1 MTRQRERLRDEPQ
14 IIEAPPEAEIERDDS
29 YQWDQPW
36 RRAAFDL
43 TTIEAKE
50 RLDRYRAHRHPNLE
64 AVADLVAAVRW
75 LRESAGLGQ
84 TRALLVGLVEQLE
97 DRRKYNPG
105 RNASPFS
112 PYRR

>member
-1 MTRQRERLRDEPQ
+1 MGIIDCDARL
-14 IIEAPPEAEIERDDS
+14 
-29 YQWDQPW
+29 
-36 RRAAFDL
+36 
-43 TTIEAKE
+43 KH
-50 RLDRYRAHRHPNLE
+50 YRSIRNCNLE

-75 LRESAGLGQ
+75 LRASAGLGQ

>member
-1 MTRQRERLRDEPQ
+1 MTRARERLHDEVE

-43 TTIEAKE
+43 TTVEAKE

-64 AVADLVAAVRW
+64 AVQDLVGAVIW
-75 LRESAGLGQ
+75 LRDKVGLAQ
-84 TRALLVGLVEQLE
+84 TRALLVGLAEQLM
-97 DRRKYNPG
+97 DRRLSRK
-105 RNASPFS
+105 REPFR
-112 PYRR
+112 PTE